1 MNRRIEQD
9 PDLRRELLISLPEEV
24 SKRDSWEYVKGE
36 GLISMIN
43 FCSTQFSARFQKGL
57 RIFSVEAFY
66 LFDLEAMRALEKI
79 ESSLE
84 ILFANPFLFGLNHF
98 GSGQIDEDHES
109 EERMELFLN
118 DLTIPLRS

>member
-43 FCSTQFSARFQKGL
+43 FYSTQFSARFQKGL
-57 RIFSVEAFY
+57 RIFSVEAFH
-66 LFDLEAMRALEKI
+66 LSDLEAMRALEKI

-98 GSGQIDEDHES
+98 GSSQIDEDHES